1 MGAERFSSRW
11 TGVDKDPGGT
21 VDYLDTVTSTNE
33 AQAYKRQ
40 VLSFL
45 ALQDGDHVLDVGC
58 GTGDDVRV
66 MASLVG
72 GKGRVV
78 DVDNSAVM
86 IAESRKRTEGLN
98 YRVLYG
104 EQQWKS

>member
-1 MGAERFSSRW
+1 
-11 TGVDKDPGGT
+11 
-21 VDYLDTVTSTNE
+21 
-33 AQAYKRQ
+33 
-40 VLSFL
+40 
-45 ALQDGDHVLDVGC
+45 
-58 GTGDDVRV
+58 

>member
-21 VDYLDTVTSTNE
+21 IDYLDTVTSTNE

-45 ALQDGDHVLDVGC
+45 ALQ
-58 GTGDDVRV
+58 
-66 MASLVG
+66 A
-72 GKGRVV
+72 
-78 DVDNSAVM
+78 
-86 IAESRKRTEGLN
+86 RKRTEGLN